1 MTHEH
6 EGPACLLT
14 SAGPANPEPSQA
26 RLRDLSSTG
35 ALLLTQEGWPVEQR
49 LTLDLLGM
57 QGGLSPVRARV
68 VGSTRAREPVE
79 NRWSYLTSVVFEE
92 QTFFEGGRRL
102 PGESHLLSL
111 AAWLPLY
118 TQART
123 PHIQERVHVSLED
136 GALLAK
142 AHWLEGRRPAILL
155 VHGVA
160 GSSESQYMH
169 RAAAACLE
177 AGYHAIR
184 LNLRG
189 SGEGRELS
197 RGLYHC
203 GLTDDLHAAVRAFSG
218 HARVEGLLA
227 LGFSLGGSMSL
238 LAAAQSSQGLRG
250 VASVSAPMDLQKTVD
265 HLQRSQPL
273 YHEYVLRGLKA
284 AVRTHGEVWPT
295 VTSPHQVKQALST
308 RTITEFD
315 DVFMAPRHG
324 FQGAADYYARSSCG
338 PHLSRVKVPCLILSA
353 DDDPLVPPGAVL
365 PYVESASDTSTF
377 VRTPRGGHVGFISGW
392 GRTRWQR
399 NRAMEVV
406 LSWAHSLLPASPTSH
421 LPRRRHDV

>member
-1 MTHEH
+1 MAH
-6 EGPACLLT
+6 PNDRLMCLLT
-14 SAGPANPEPSQA
+14 SAEPANPDSSHA
-26 RLRDLSSTG
+26 RLRDISSTG
-35 ALLLTQEGWPVEQR
+35 ALLLTQQQWPVEQR
-49 LTLDLLGM
+49 LTLDLAQLGM
-57 QGGLSPVRARV
+57 HGGHAPVQARV
-68 VGSTRAREPVE
+68 VGGTRARESVE
-79 NRWSYLTSVVFEE
+79 TRWNYLTRVVFEE
-92 QTFFEGGRRL
+92 QKLFGRRRL
-102 PGESHLLSL
+102 PGESHLLSF

-123 PHIQERVHVSLED
+123 THVRELVQVPVED

-160 GSSESQYMH
+160 GSSEGQYMH

-189 SGEGRELS
+189 SGEGRRLS

-203 GLTDDLHAAVRAFSG
+203 GFTDDLHAFVRAFSS
-218 HARVEGLLA
+218 HARVDGLFT

-273 YHEYVLRGLKA
+273 YHEYVLRSLKN
-284 AVRTHGEVWPT
+284 AVRTHGEVWPS
-295 VTSPHQVKQALST
+295 VTPPHQVRLALRA

-338 PHLSRVKVPCLILSA
+338 PHLSRVKMPCLIISA
-353 DDDPLVPPGAVL
+353 DDDPLVPLDAVL
-365 PYVESASDTSTF
+365 PYVETASDMSTF
-377 VRTPRGGHVGFISGW
+377 VRLSRGGHVGFIAGW
-392 GRTRWQR
+392 GRTHWQR
-399 NRAMEVV
+399 NRALDLF
-406 LSWAHSLLPASPTSH
+406 LSWARVVATPT
-421 LPRRRHDV
+421 R